1 MDSLYRVSSNIIVN
15 DFNKEKENKMSEQNR
30 NDELVAN
37 ITDNISDRILGI
49 IDAGKRSILDIDKEE
64 DKSGD
69 DEKDQKDDSK
79 PSIGGK
85 KIISTELS

>member
-1 MDSLYRVSSNIIVN
+1 MFMFRVVMVSKSFEGKKLNIQ
-15 DFNKEKENKMSEQNR
+15 ENIT
-30 NDELVAN
+30 N

-64 DKSGD
+64 DKSGN
-69 DEKDQKDDSK
+69 DEKDDSK